1 MKRML
6 KKFVASILG
15 TQLKRLRKKNRIFVI
30 AVAGSIGKT
39 STKLA
44 LAHVL
49 GQTYKVRY
57 QEGNYND
64 LVTVPLIFFG
74 RKLPN
79 IYNPLAWLGV
89 FLLNEATISR
99 K

>member
-1 MKRML
+1 MKHFF
-6 KKFVASILG
+6 KKIVASILG
-15 TQLKRLRKKNRIFVI
+15 SQLKRLRQKNKIFVI

-49 GQTYKVRY
+49 SQTYRVQY

-64 LVTVPLIFFG
+64 LISVPLIFFW
-74 RKLPN
+74 P
-79 IYNPLAWLGV
+79 
-89 FLLNEATISR
+89 
-99 K
+99 

>member
-1 MKRML
+1 MKKL
-6 KKFVASILG
+6 FKKFVAAVLG
-15 TQLKRLRKKNRIFVI
+15 SQLIRLRKKNKIFVI

-49 GQTYKVRY
+49 SQTYRVQY

-64 LVTVPLIFFG
+64 LVTVPLIFF
-74 RKLPN
+74 
-79 IYNPLAWLGV
+79 LGFGS
-89 FLLNEATISR
+89 FLETS
-99 K
+99 